1 MLGSCVVC
9 KFRCKTPSPKSS
21 GWVRNPEPEPYKR
34 SEWLRNPKPKWPR
47 AAWLPGPR
55 GRLAACPR
63 GRVAAWP
70 RAAWPRGRGPHGC
83 VAARRLVAGRV
94 AAAAWPRGDGSE
106 AKISTASHVAGVV
119 ILCSPLLARSVSSC
133 FARPCRRP
141 WNGTGFDL
149 RDFGESSMI
158 GSLHL
163 GP

>member
-1 MLGSCVVC
+1 M
-9 KFRCKTPSPKSS
+9 
-21 GWVRNPEPEPYKR
+21 
-34 SEWLRNPKPKWPR
+34 
-47 AAWLPGPR
+47 
-55 GRLAACPR
+55 
-63 GRVAAWP
+63 AAWP
-70 RAAWPRGRGPHGC
+70 RAAWPRAAWLRGRAALGRGPCG
-83 VAARRLVAGRV
+83 RGRL
-94 AAAAWPRGDGSE
+94 AAWPRGDGSE